1 MARDPEWMLPEY
13 PSRVVFAVPRN
24 CGRHILVR
32 IPVDKEAGSPAF
44 VATDSKGAPVSC
56 VPMLSLSNETF
67 VLVAA
72 PADTNAHKWA
82 VYYSQTNST
91 NAFPVMELPADALP
105 VRIELRRSAWK
116 AVPNSWQ
123 KMMYLFRNSGR
134 GNVSFIADF
143 QDTGGLLKGGEQD
156 RKDKDPKSRLAQFHS
171 IMVCPTQGL
180 YRFALDC
187 VDAGFLLVDG
197 ELAVAWP
204 GEHQG
209 GAWRIG
215 DPVNLSA
222 GAHAVDMY
230 NMCRDDLRVE
240 AGWMPPG
247 SSDVMLIQRSS
258 LLGGVEPDEVRIERS
273 TQALQASF
281 SADLMQA
288 YSLRGS
294 DAVFVPVRFKDTS
307 ESWLKSAMQGKWSFG
322 DGREFDL
329 KSTVHVYGKPGCYR
343 VVLDVTDSLGFVGRC
358 ERVID
363 CRLVQPKEYAIS
375 GDVVAIPAVCYE
387 SDLVEPVL
395 VISGIMPRKIDAS
408 VSWEIRNR
416 DGTVKRDSRE
426 LNAEMTSDRIPLV
439 RTNAGVIASIKWQIT
454 HPCGELIS
462 GTVKFLRPP
471 FTDLPTRVAGD
482 RLYGHGGEQ
491 LVLLP
496 YENAGSFVQPGIAPR
511 GVILCV
517 DDTGIATISGTS
529 GEICLPGA
537 RRLSLQDDE
546 NSMSAYAPQYRLLR
560 LPSDVAAGKGVAVM
574 NIACVD
580 IIEKRDPAEFERE
593 IAALSDIVSVTMKS
607 PLVWMTPPPYQP
619 DPKSVRP
626 YAAAV
631 VRVAAARGIPVADV
645 YTAFM
650 CSKDSSRFFEKGR
663 NLDLSE
669 EGRHLVERVIGH
681 AITVGRKGNEQ

>member
-1 MARDPEWMLPEY
+1 
-13 PSRVVFAVPRN
+13 
-24 CGRHILVR
+24 
-32 IPVDKEAGSPAF
+32 
-44 VATDSKGAPVSC
+44 
-56 VPMLSLSNETF
+56 
-67 VLVAA
+67 
-72 PADTNAHKWA
+72 
-82 VYYSQTNST
+82 
-91 NAFPVMELPADALP
+91 
-105 VRIELRRSAWK
+105 
-116 AVPNSWQ
+116 
-123 KMMYLFRNSGR
+123 
-134 GNVSFIADF
+134 
-143 QDTGGLLKGGEQD
+143 
-156 RKDKDPKSRLAQFHS
+156 
-171 IMVCPTQGL
+171 
-180 YRFALDC
+180 
-187 VDAGFLLVDG
+187 
-197 ELAVAWP
+197 
-204 GEHQG
+204 
-209 GAWRIG
+209 
-215 DPVNLSA
+215 
-222 GAHAVDMY
+222 
-230 NMCRDDLRVE
+230 
-240 AGWMPPG
+240 
-247 SSDVMLIQRSS
+247 
-258 LLGGVEPDEVRIERS
+258 
-273 TQALQASF
+273 
-281 SADLMQA
+281 
-288 YSLRGS
+288 
-294 DAVFVPVRFKDTS
+294 
-307 ESWLKSAMQGKWSFG
+307 
-322 DGREFDL
+322 
-329 KSTVHVYGKPGCYR
+329 
-343 VVLDVTDSLGFVGRC
+343 
-358 ERVID
+358 
-363 CRLVQPKEYAIS
+363 
-375 GDVVAIPAVCYE
+375 
-387 SDLVEPVL
+387 
-395 VISGIMPRKIDAS
+395 MPRKIDAS